1 MYIISEK
8 LKIFNTSSA
17 LDLWFI
23 IQRDQV
29 KLFLIFTLYP
39 MKQVMWTGLLGSSL
53 GKDFGFPRWR
63 LDLFLGRNPF
73 DP

>member
-17 LDLWFI
+17 LDLWVI

-29 KLFLIFTLYP
+29 KIFLIFTLYP
-39 MKQVMWTGLLGSSL
+39 MKQVM
-53 GKDFGFPRWR
+53 
-63 LDLFLGRNPF
+63 
-73 DP
+73 